1 MVSLVAAG
9 LVGVIAGVWDARTGR
24 IPNRLTVGALIAAL
38 AVRGALEGRSGMAS
52 AALGLLLVSL
62 VPVLLFTFSRGRG
75 IGGGDVK
82 VFAALGAW
90 LGPVVGVEAQFLS
103 FVCLTFAVLVLAT
116 WRGRLLEVLA
126 GALELSP
133 GRWIVGRSLGRAVVG
148 RRPRGDDRSESM
160 ERSGAALTPVRM
172 GPAIAV
178 GTLLAAALE
187 GAGRWT

>member
-24 IPNRLTVGALIAAL
+24 IPNRLTVGALVAAL
-38 AVRGALEGRSGMAS
+38 AVRGALEGGSGVAS

-62 VPVLLFTFSRGRG
+62 VPVLLSALSRGRG

-126 GALELSP
+126 GALELSL
-133 GRWIVGRSLGRAVVG
+133 GRSVVG
-148 RRPRGDDRSESM
+148 RRPRGDERSESTQRT
-160 ERSGAALTPVRM
+160 EAALTPVRM